1 MKESYKIIKRP
12 VITEKANV
20 AKEESS
26 QVVFE
31 VARQANKVEIAR
43 AVEDLFGVKVVKVR
57 TQVQAGKRKRL
68 GRHIGYTQTWKKAV
82 VTLAEGQSIDV
93 TTGV

>member
-20 AKEESS
+20 AKEERN

-31 VARQANKVEIAR
+31 VARHANKVEIAR
-43 AVEDLFGVKVVKVR
+43 AIEDLFGVKVEKVR
-57 TQVQAGKRKRL
+57 TEVQTGKRKRL
-68 GRHIGYTQTWKKAV
+68 GRHIGFTQTWKKAV
-82 VTLAEGQSIDV
+82 VTLGEGEKIDFFE
-93 TTGV
+93 GL

>member
-1 MKESYKIIKRP
+1 MKESYKIVKRP

-20 AKEESS
+20 AKEEQN

-31 VARQANKVEIAR
+31 VSRHANKVDIAK
-43 AVEDLFGVKVVKVR
+43 AIEDLFGVKVVKVR
-57 TQVQAGKRKRL
+57 TELQIGKRKRL

-82 VTLAEGQSIDV
+82 VTLREGDKIDFFE
-93 TTGV
+93 GL